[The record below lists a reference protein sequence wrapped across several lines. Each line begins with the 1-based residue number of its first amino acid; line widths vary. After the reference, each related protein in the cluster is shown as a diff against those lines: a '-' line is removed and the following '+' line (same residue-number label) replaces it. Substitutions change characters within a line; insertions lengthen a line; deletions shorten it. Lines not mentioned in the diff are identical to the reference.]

1 MKKIFIIT
9 ITCFILL
16 FGFTSIKNYSFAGDK
31 SGSTFNN
38 NSFQNNTFSSNT
50 NNNIQGNN
58 KVLDGVPP
66 PPTTS
71 GNPIDTP
78 VDGGISIIVLGTFL
92 LILRKKYLQNKLQTK

>member
-1 MKKIFIIT
+1 MKKIIIIT
-9 ITCFILL
+9 ITCFTIL
-16 FGFTSIKNYSFAGDK
+16 FGFTSIVNYSFAGDK

-38 NSFQNNTFSSNT
+38 NSFQNNSYSSNNKNT
-50 NNNIQGNN
+50 QGNN

-71 GNPIDTP
+71 GDPINTP
-78 VDGGISIIVLGTFL
+78 VDGGVSIIALGAFL

>member
-1 MKKIFIIT
+1 MKKIFITT
-9 ITCFILL
+9 ITFFIIL
-16 FGFTSIKNYSFAGDK
+16 FGFTSIVNYSFAGDK

-38 NSFQNNTFSSNT
+38 NTFQNNSFS
-50 NNNIQGNN
+50 NNNQNTQGNN

-66 PPTTS
+66 PPTTD

-78 VDGGISIIVLGTFL
+78 VDGGISIIALGTFL